1 VSREPPR
8 RRRKAA
14 TLRIL
19 QINKF
24 YDSSTASAGGAG
36 TYLSVVAPRLTRAGH
51 EVLRFGCV
59 PPQAPQAGTLPEFI
73 DYTQLPSVFA
83 KVRGA
88 LRIVHNADAARKLDT
103 FLGARHIDVAHVH
116 NLYHH
121 LTPSILPVLRR
132 RGIPIVMSLRD
143 HRIFCPAKHFL
154 RGQTVCTE
162 CLPHRWW
169 RCVARRCA
177 GGAAASAAVAFETF
191 FQRFFRRYI
200 ENVRQFL
207 CPSRFAADVA
217 LADGFPAGKVQVLP
231 NPIESPPAPDGAA
244 SDGKGIL
251 YVGRLSPEKGPDLI
265 LDLAEAFG
273 DTPVT
278 IVGDGPAGEDLRR
291 QAEQRRLGHITWV
304 GHVRRQHL
312 GRYYARAAVV
322 VVPSRC
328 FEVSPHVMLEAMLAG
343 RAVVGPNHGPI
354 SEWITDGRTGRLFRP
369 NDSTD
374 LVRVVGEVLAD
385 PAGRARMGAA
395 AVEVIRRRHDPER
408 IVARLMRIYQQL
420 ADGDGRVY

>member
-1 VSREPPR
+1 VSGEPPG

-36 TYLSVVAPRLTRAGH
+36 TYLSVVTPRLTRAGH

-59 PPQAPQAGTLPEFI
+59 PPGAPQAGALPEFI
-73 DYTQLPSVFA
+73 DYTQLPSLSA

-88 LRIVHNADAARKLDT
+88 LRIVHNADAARKLDA
-103 FLGARHIDVAHVH
+103 FLAGRHVDVVHVH

-121 LTPSILPVLRR
+121 LTPAILTVLRR
-132 RGIPIVMSLRD
+132 RGIPVVMSVRD
-143 HRIFCPAKHFL
+143 YRIFCPAKHFL
-154 RGQTVCTE
+154 RGRAVCTQ

-169 RCVARRCA
+169 RCVVNRCA
-177 GGAAASAAVAFETF
+177 GSLPASAAVAFETF

-200 ENVRQFL
+200 QNVRQFL

-217 LADGFPAGKVQVLP
+217 LADGLPAGKVQVLP
-231 NPIESPPAPDGAA
+231 NPIESPPPPGGDAGDGE
-244 SDGKGIL
+244 GIL

-265 LDLAEAFG
+265 LDLAEAFAE
-273 DTPVT
+273 TPVT
-278 IVGDGPAGEDLRR
+278 IVGDGPVAEDLRR
-291 QAEQRRLGHITWV
+291 QAQHRRLGNITWV
-304 GHVRRQHL
+304 GHVPRGRL
-312 GRYYARAAVV
+312 GPHYARAAVV

-343 RAVVGPNHGPI
+343 RAVVGPNHGPVP
-354 SEWITDGRTGRLFRP
+354 EWIADGLTGRLFRP
-369 NDSTD
+369 NDSAD

-385 PAGRARMGAA
+385 PAGRARVGAA
-395 AVEVIRRRHDPER
+395 AVEVIRRRHDPDR
-408 IVARLMRIYQQL
+408 IVARLMRIYEQL
-420 ADGDGRVY
+420 AGGDGRGP